1 MNAKLLAIA
10 SALAATAAL
19 ASAAEAGGGVRLG
32 FRGPLG
38 TFVATPSHGP
48 AYGGGGSG
56 YRKSMKRKAPV
67 AHAARKPEKVAPRV
81 AKAEPTPAPAKAA
94 PKEAET
100 TTEQTVAPVTGSSA
114 LIQGSIPA
122 ETPPGEAEKPAPE
135 VKAEAPSEPAK
146 TAATEGPEACK
157 RFVPA
162 VGVTVSV
169 DCEQ

>member
-32 FRGPLG
+32 FGGPLG
-38 TFVATPSHGP
+38 TFVAPPSHGP

-56 YRKSMKRKAPV
+56 YRKSMKRKTPV
-67 AHAARKPEKVAPRV
+67 AH
-81 AKAEPTPAPAKAA
+81 AA

-100 TTEQTVAPVTGSSA
+100 TTEQKEAPVTGSSA